1 MCQFCRFFAFFA
13 SFLPF
18 LFLGVS
24 DLFFGLF
31 QGGATFDLWA
41 GLVVFAVAPCLRR
54 GNFWGSPFA
63 NKNQVRG
70 FVVCTS
76 YTVQKPQGGG
86 LSVGAGLCLVCDL
99 GGGLSLPVSL
109 SHDWGGFGCVL
120 ECSGDIRTNV
130 RNKCSSGFLCDS
142 QNLSNRILTEYWNL
156 DRILEFFQPNRTECR
171 TESVCQSNRV

>member
-18 LFLGVS
+18 LFFGVS
-24 DLFFGLF
+24 DLLFGLF

-41 GLVVFAVAPCLRR
+41 GLGVFAVAPCVRR
-54 GNFWGSPFA
+54 GGFWGLPFA

-76 YTVQKPQGGG
+76 YTVQKPQGGRLSAGAG
-86 LSVGAGLCLVCDL
+86 LSVVCDS

-109 SHDWGGFGCVL
+109 SHYGGGFGYGSG
-120 ECSGDIRTNV
+120 CSGDIRTSV
-130 RNKCSSGFLCDS
+130 RNKCSRGFLCDL
-142 QNLSNRILTEYWNL
+142 QNSSNRILTEFRNS
-156 DRILEFFQPNRTECR
+156 DRISEFFQRNRTECR
-171 TESVCQSNRV
+171 TE